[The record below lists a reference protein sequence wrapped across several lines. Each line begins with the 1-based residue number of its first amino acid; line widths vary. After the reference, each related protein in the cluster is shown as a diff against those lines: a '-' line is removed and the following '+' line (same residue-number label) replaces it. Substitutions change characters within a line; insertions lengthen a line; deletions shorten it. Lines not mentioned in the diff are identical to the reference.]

1 MLEQVSG
8 KLGLMGTDCHRIGRC
23 RVRIIED
30 YYRSTKIIGSVVP
43 GRNPDMPGSLLAN
56 MRWGEERD
64 SAEIRAIE
72 KVKLAEEV
80 RNQKRQEAQMLSE
93 VLLDSEVKLGQ
104 LFDKIPTNQGKR
116 TDIELIKYLERV
128 RNYIPRYDLRAELGL
143 RNPSNLGEKSNDLVV
158 SSRQKHNG
166 MSWSADG
173 SFALA
178 SVCAASANG
187 EIINWVQ
194 SSSLSFKFVQKS
206 A

>member
-1 MLEQVSG
+1 MADVDGAIAALRNISVDHIKDQE
-8 KLGLMGTDCHRIGRC
+8 
-23 RVRIIED
+23 
-30 YYRSTKIIGSVVP
+30 KI
-43 GRNPDMPGSLLAN
+43 D
-56 MRWGEERD
+56 D
-64 SAEIRAIE
+64 
-72 KVKLAEEV
+72 
-80 RNQKRQEAQMLSE
+80 
-93 VLLDSEVKLGQ
+93 
-104 LFDKIPTNQGKR
+104 F
-116 TDIELIKYLERV
+116 IKYLERV
-128 RNYIPRYDLRAELGL
+128 RNYIPRYDLRAALGL
-143 RNPSNLGEKSNDLVV
+143 RNSSNLGEKSNDLVV